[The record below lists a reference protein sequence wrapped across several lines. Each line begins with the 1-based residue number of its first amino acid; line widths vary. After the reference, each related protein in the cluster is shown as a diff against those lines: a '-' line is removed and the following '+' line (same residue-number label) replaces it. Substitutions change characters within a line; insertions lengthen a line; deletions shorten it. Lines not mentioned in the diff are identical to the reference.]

1 LISIHKHNS
10 HIQPVA
16 LKNKAT
22 TGQPFP
28 TPVPFGNLRAP
39 STKGYSSEG
48 LEEYGDKKLFNIPA
62 TSWFFDKRLMAFVV
76 AEKWMANGKG
86 VPFVRVQMSKVVQSE
101 AEIREACK
109 GLWQKFII
117 NGTFQREIKE
127 GIQKLTS
134 LENGSGEPPSEIPIR
149 LYSKGGGDFTLRK
162 TPLPQKN
169 NPKAPPKEP
178 QKLGNASSS
187 PPASPGADSPPPI
200 YYLEYRS
207 KSPSKL
213 LNRVIVPLVL
223 RQSLVLL
230 PQAPENSLHQ
240 YRIKLMPSL
249 ENRKIQAFVELFITK
264 ASSEEG
270 VGSSSAIL
278 ANPPRQMG
286 DIYDVGL
293 ENSFTSI
300 FETSELLKE
309 LYLT

>member
-1 LISIHKHNS
+1 MISIHQH
-10 HIQPVA
+10 HPQIHPVA

-28 TPVPFGNLRAP
+28 TPVPFGNFRL
-39 STKGYSSEG
+39 STNKGDSSEG
-48 LEEYGDKKLFNIPA
+48 LEEYGDKKLFNIPP
-62 TSWFFDKRLMAFVV
+62 TSWFFDKRLMAFVL
-76 AEKWMANGKG
+76 AEKWTANGKG
-86 VPFVRVQMSKVVQSE
+86 IPFVRVQMNKVVQSE
-101 AEIREACK
+101 GEIREACK

-127 GIQKLTS
+127 GIQKLTT
-134 LENGSGEPPSEIPIR
+134 LENGSGAPPSEIPIR

-169 NPKAPPKEP
+169 QSKNP
-178 QKLGNASSS
+178 QRIGNASSS
-187 PPASPGADSPPPI
+187 I

-240 YRIKLMPSL
+240 YRIKLMPSV
-249 ENRKIQAFVELFITK
+249 ENRRIQAFVELFITK
-264 ASSEEG
+264 APTEEG
-270 VGSSSAIL
+270 VGSSGAIL
-278 ANPPRQMG
+278 NNTPRQMG

-293 ENSFTSI
+293 EKTFTSI